1 MRNYITISG
10 KGPLPKIPTRKPA
23 NPLIVS
29 KEALSSMKRSAN
41 IYLERINDE
50 LAYSE
55 SLAKEM
61 PRVLE
66 LKK

>member
-1 MRNYITISG
+1 MKNYITISG
-10 KGPLPKIPTRKPA
+10 KGPLPKIPTCKPE
-23 NPLIVS
+23 NPLFVS
-29 KEALSSMKRSAN
+29 KEALSSMRRSAN

-55 SLAKEM
+55 SQAKEM